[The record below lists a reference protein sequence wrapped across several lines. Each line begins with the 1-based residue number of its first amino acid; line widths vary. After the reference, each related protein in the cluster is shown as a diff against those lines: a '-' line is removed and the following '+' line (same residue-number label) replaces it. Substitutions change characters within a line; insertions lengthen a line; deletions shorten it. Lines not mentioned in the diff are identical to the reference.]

1 MNTIAVTGGSGKLGT
16 EAVRQLQEAGYEVFS
31 LDSRVSERLRCRQLQ
46 VDLADLGQVASAL
59 RGADA
64 ILHLAAIPAP
74 VGHAHSHIFTN
85 NVVGGFNILEAAS
98 LLGIRR
104 VVLGSSTSCY
114 GFAWAERPLAPSYL
128 PVDEEHPHL
137 AQEGY
142 GLSKTL
148 NELTAAMFSRRSGL
162 ETVSLRFSLI
172 AAPDEYLKLREAL
185 RRPEAFAKILWSYVD
200 LRDAAAACVLALEA
214 EGIGGAD
221 VLNITG
227 DDTLSER
234 ETPDLVKA
242 YVPEV
247 DSFKR
252 ELSGGEPL
260 FDNRRAKQ
268 VLGWKPEFSWRDG
281 FPDLQPR
288 G

>member
-16 EAVRQLQEAGYEVFS
+16 EAVRQLLEAGYDVFS
-31 LDSRVSERLRCRQLQ
+31 IDSRVSERLPCRQLQ

-74 VGHAHSHIFTN
+74 VGFAHSHIFTN

-114 GFAWAERPLAPSYL
+114 GFAWAERPFSPSYL
-128 PVDEEHPHL
+128 PVDEEHPQL

-162 ETVSLRFSLI
+162 ETVCLRFSLI
-172 AAPDEYLKLREAL
+172 AAPQEYAHLREAM
-185 RRPEAFAKILWSYVD
+185 RRPETFAKILWSYVD
-200 LRDAAAACVLALEA
+200 LRDAAAACRLALEA
-214 EGIGGAD
+214 DEIGAE

-227 DDTLSER
+227 DDALSER
-234 ETPDLVKA
+234 DTRDLVKA
-242 YVPEV
+242 YFPDVS
-247 DSFKR
+247 SFKR
-252 ELSGGEPL
+252 QLSEGEPL
-260 FDNRRAKQ
+260 FDNRRAKR
-268 VLGWKPEFSWRDG
+268 VLGWTPKFGWRE
-281 FPDLQPR
+281 
-288 G
+288 